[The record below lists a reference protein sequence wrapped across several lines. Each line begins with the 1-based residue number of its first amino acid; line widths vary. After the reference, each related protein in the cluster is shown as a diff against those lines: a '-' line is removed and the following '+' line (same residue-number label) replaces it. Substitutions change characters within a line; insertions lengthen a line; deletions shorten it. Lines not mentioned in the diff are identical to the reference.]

1 MVDFDL
7 GTRDSGEPHHHFLTS
22 YREPWEL
29 SASQILAK
37 EALSV
42 SAPMEMKQRG
52 DS

>member
-1 MVDFDL
+1 MTRVL
-7 GTRDSGEPHHHFLTS
+7 GTLESLTIIS
-22 YREPWEL
+22 TPYRESLEL